1 MQKKYPTKPTTK
13 PSECSKKE
21 LFQASKTGEA
31 GTSGLLT
38 LTYGLEVWMGIYP
51 GKIMLLPSL
60 NIGKPIEVRATADQL
75 EQIAYNAL
83 KSAIEMRNTNVK
95 RIKRVK

>member
-1 MQKKYPTKPTTK
+1 
-13 PSECSKKE
+13 
-21 LFQASKTGEA
+21 
-31 GTSGLLT
+31 
-38 LTYGLEVWMGIYP
+38 VWMGIYP